1 MAPQDTTVESG
12 TEAKFT
18 CTAMTDPEEAKN
30 LVIDWKK
37 DDGLIDYEVAQR
49 VFKNYMDNSL
59 TISGL
64 YTLDTGKYTCVA
76 SNGLDTAEA
85 SAQLVVQGKNLS
97 PRNGT
102 AAQSVKFIIS
112 SYVIGKRNEIG

>member
-1 MAPQDTTVESG
+1 MAPQDTMVVVG

-30 LVIDWKK
+30 LKIRWKK
-37 DDGLIDYEVAQR
+37 DDQFIDYEMAQR

-64 YTLDTGKYTCVA
+64 YILDTGKYTCVA
-76 SNGLDTAEA
+76 SNGLDTDEA
-85 SAQLVVQGKNLS
+85 SAQLVVQGKGQGCHGNRVVTL
-97 PRNGT
+97 
-102 AAQSVKFIIS
+102 
-112 SYVIGKRNEIG
+112 

>member
-1 MAPQDTTVESG
+1 MVVIG

-30 LVIDWKK
+30 LRIDWKK
-37 DDGLIDYEVAQR
+37 DDELIDYKLAQR

-76 SNGLDTAEA
+76 SNGLDTSEA
-85 SAQLVVQGKNLS
+85 SAQLVVQGKSWGIFDYN
-97 PRNGT
+97 
-102 AAQSVKFIIS
+102 IS
-112 SYVIGKRNEIG
+112 GFSLQFKIR